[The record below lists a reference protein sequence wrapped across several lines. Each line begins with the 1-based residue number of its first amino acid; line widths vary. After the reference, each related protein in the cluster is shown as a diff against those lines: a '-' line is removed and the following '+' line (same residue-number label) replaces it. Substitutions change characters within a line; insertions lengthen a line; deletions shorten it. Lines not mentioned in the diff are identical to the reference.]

1 MGQDVSTIM
10 EEEEANRNSTNND
23 DNSNNDN
30 SNSNAGEENEGAR
43 AGSRSTASSSSSA
56 SQRVTTRL
64 TSLRRAAR
72 ILHDESNRA
81 GKSYSRI
88 SVFVSLISFV
98 FLF

>member
-10 EEEEANRNSTNND
+10 EEEEANRNTSNND
-23 DNSNNDN
+23 DNSNN
-30 SNSNAGEENEGAR
+30 SNSNAREETEGAAR